1 MDRRED
7 WDRYIRDQAHLAQ
20 VIAYIHLNPVKAGLV
35 VTPESWPWSSAFPGN
50 VGTPGNA
57 NLPIGVFSP
66 NESRTPL
73 TERRR
78 VFPRRAIRQYRLAHL
93 DSRDEEA
100 SPPRALTTR
109 DEQEKSELKS
119 PRCETGTRGTRLREV
134 PVGIV
139 KVVGH
144 GANNASCRGKLFLL
158 PR

>member
-1 MDRRED
+1 MERRGP
-7 WDRYIRDQAHLAQ
+7 RQ
-20 VIAYIHLNPVKAGLV
+20 VSRALSLR
-35 VTPESWPWSSAFPGN
+35 
-50 VGTPGNA
+50 
-57 NLPIGVFSP
+57 
-66 NESRTPL
+66 NEPRTAL
-73 TERRR
+73 TGRRR
-78 VFPRRAIRQYRLAHL
+78 VFPRRAIRQFRLAHL
-93 DSRDEEA
+93 DSRGEEA

-158 PR
+158 PRLGEGWMETFAGNYGRE